1 MMPVDRIDNGQRV
14 ANLEFGCSGPNSNS
28 SVLPYNVLYIYGI
41 PSFAT
46 NIINFLINIEQ
57 QLVKLIENL
66 GGRLYGL
73 KSQLSKNMSMEQYFE
88 VKRFVGNNTESTEY
102 RLTNARNF

>member
-14 ANLEFGCSGPNSNS
+14 ADLEFGCSGPNS
-28 SVLPYNVLYIYGI
+28 VLPYTVLYIFGI

-46 NIINFLINIEQ
+46 NIIKFLINIEQ

-73 KSQLSKNMSMEQYFE
+73 
-88 VKRFVGNNTESTEY
+88 
-102 RLTNARNF
+102 